1 MTRRLAV
8 LGVALLALTGC
19 PRPAPAPSTP
29 TPPPVPV
36 RTPAPKSTPP
46 PYVLE
51 RRIDVKKL
59 LGGLDMKYEVEVLR
73 DPVSAATATEDNSDP
88 ASYRAE
94 LVFKVKIPKPHKD
107 LAAISK
113 LNSHLP
119 VLLPSLAMM
128 IEAAK
133 VSPVFNDLYNLKCDE
148 LKKFG
153 LDRVD
158 RLPTRHNFYDCE
170 TLLEMQHPETKR
182 RAIFILSDMDVDTDG
197 SDVDRVPVEGAS
209 STFQPFTSYRW
220 ARKTDKESP
229 FIAPREASIKE
240 LEAELAGDPPAA
252 RRTQIQSAIRDSKTE
267 ISDLQ
272 KYSFLIGSA
281 DPFVVL
287 PGSMIGANRSG
298 PFSVSVGDYCVV
310 IHEGVLY
317 PTIVGDVGPRA
328 RMGEASLRLC
338 KQISDTATGG
348 NRPVDDLKATYLVF
362 PGSADKPFAVP
373 DLDKWRTKCAKLLEE
388 VGGYQGELFAWED
401 ITKPKLP
408 PATPSPATPAAPQAT
423 PTPAQAAPTS
433 AKPATPPAPSS
444 PKPTATPPGH

>member
-1 MTRRLAV
+1 
-8 LGVALLALTGC
+8 
-19 PRPAPAPSTP
+19 
-29 TPPPVPV
+29 
-36 RTPAPKSTPP
+36 
-46 PYVLE
+46 
-51 RRIDVKKL
+51 
-59 LGGLDMKYEVEVLR
+59 MKYEVEVQR
-73 DPVSAATATEDNSDP
+73 DPVSAVTATEDNSDP

-94 LVFKVKIPKPHKD
+94 LVFKVKIPKPDKD
-107 LAAISK
+107 LAAVRK

-119 VLLPSLAMM
+119 DLLPSLATM
-128 IEAAK
+128 IETAK

-153 LDRVD
+153 LDHVD

-229 FIAPREASIKE
+229 FIAPREASIKD
-240 LEAELAGDPPAA
+240 LEAELAGDPTAA
-252 RRTQIQSAIRDSKTE
+252 RRTQIQSAIRDLKTE
-267 ISDLQ
+267 ISDL
-272 KYSFLIGSA
+272 KKFSFLIGSA

-287 PGSMIGANRSG
+287 PGSMIGVNRSG

-338 KQISDTATGG
+338 KQISDKANGG

-373 DLDKWRTKCAKLLEE
+373 DLDKWRTKCAKLLDE

-408 PATPSPATPAAPQAT
+408 PATPAPAATPAPTQTTPAPAQAT
-423 PTPAQAAPTS
+423 PASAQTAPAPTQAPPTS
-433 AKPATPPAPSS
+433 AKSAATPPASSPKPATPP
-444 PKPTATPPGH
+444 PGH